1 MTKQEMRTEAT
12 KKAILQAAEQEFS
25 EKGLYGCRVDEIAR
39 RAKVNKALLYRHF
52 NSKEELYKEVLVRVY
67 TRLGDLE
74 EQVINLKTD
83 YELKLRDLVQ
93 IYFQFLYDNPS
104 FVRMVMWENLNGAK
118 SFKERGVAET
128 KNPILHELG
137 RIIDEARL
145 RSDVPETIDS
155 DQLILTLIAC
165 SFNYFSNMNTLN
177 IIVGKDLMLA
187 ENREKRIQATT
198 EMLLAYLKERE
209 QKQTHA

>member
-1 MTKQEMRTEAT
+1 MTKQEMRTDAT
-12 KKAILQAAEQEFS
+12 KKAILKFAEEEFS

-39 RAKVNKALLYRHF
+39 KAKVNKALIYRHF
-52 NSKEELYKEVLVRVY
+52 GNKESLYKEVLVRVY

-74 EQVINLKTD
+74 EQVINLQTD
-83 YELKLRDLVQ
+83 YELKLKDLVH

-104 FVRMVMWENLNGAK
+104 FVRMVMWENLHGAK

-137 RIIDEARL
+137 RIIQEARL
-145 RSDVPETIDS
+145 RSEVPESIDS

-198 EMLLAYLKERE
+198 EMLLAYLKAR
-209 QKQTHA
+209 Q

>member
-1 MTKQEMRTEAT
+1 
-12 KKAILQAAEQEFS
+12 
-25 EKGLYGCRVDEIAR
+25 
-39 RAKVNKALLYRHF
+39 
-52 NSKEELYKEVLVRVY
+52 
-67 TRLGDLE
+67 
-74 EQVINLKTD
+74 
-83 YELKLRDLVQ
+83 
-93 IYFQFLYDNPS
+93 
-104 FVRMVMWENLNGAK
+104 MVMWENLHGAK

-137 RIIDEARL
+137 RIIQEPRM
-145 RSDVPETIDS
+145 RSGVPESIDS

-198 EMLLAYLKERE
+198 EMLLAYLKAR
-209 QKQTHA
+209 Q